1 MLSKILT
8 KKKANQCWRS
18 ELESVCM
25 LPQQEERNKC
35 LDDDLGQPPISF
47 QCSTYE

>member
-8 KKKANQCWRS
+8 KKKGNQCWRS
-18 ELESVCM
+18 ESACM

-35 LDDDLGQPPISF
+35 LDDDLGQHLIPMQYI
-47 QCSTYE
+47 